1 MTSTS
6 PPPGWY
12 PDANVPGQ
20 QRYWDG
26 NTWTDQTAPADPNAP
41 APQSPNQPPPTD
53 ARDAKARAKADKA
66 YAKASRPWYKK
77 KRFIIPGALLLLIVI
92 ITAVSSG
99 GSDGDDNGTVVSG
112 NDTSTGEKA
121 DSGDKSDSGD
131 KADTGDQGSADNPY
145 KIGQTIALEG
155 TEYTVT
161 GAKTQQK
168 VGGMFGEKANG
179 IFVVVDLTI
188 ENKKNETKTFM
199 DEAATFIATDGTE
212 YSGSD
217 AAIYVDK
224 SLILTDMQP
233 DLPIN
238 GQLVFD
244 VPPSKV
250 AGGLLRVEDLFG
262 GGEAYIDL
270 GLK

>member
-6 PPPGWY
+6 TPPGWY
-12 PDANVPGQ
+12 PDTHAPGQ

-26 NTWTDQTAPADPNAP
+26 NAWTDQTAPADPHAT
-41 APQSPNQPPPTD
+41 APQGPAQPPVPTD

-77 KRFIIPGALLLLIVI
+77 KRFIVPGALLVLIVI
-92 ITAVSSG
+92 IAATSG
-99 GSDGDDNGTVVSG
+99 GGGGDNGTVVS
-112 NDTSTGEKA
+112 DSTST
-121 DSGDKSDSGD
+121 SGD
-131 KADTGDQGSADNPY
+131 KAATDDEGSADEGSASKGSADNPY
-145 KIGQTIALEG
+145 KVGQTVALEG

-161 GAKTQQK
+161 GARTQKK
-168 VGGMFGEKANG
+168 VGGIFGEKAAG
-179 IFVVVDLTI
+179 VFVVVDLTI

-199 DEAATFIATDGTE
+199 DEAATFIAADETE

-217 AAIYVDK
+217 AAIYLDN
-224 SLILTDMQP
+224 SLWLTDMQP
-233 DLPIN
+233 DLPID
-238 GQLVFD
+238 GQLLFD
-244 VPPSKV
+244 VPPTKV
-250 AGGLLRVEDLFG
+250 AGGLVRVEDLFG